1 MKKIVKFAL
10 LAALCAGAASC
21 VKPIT
26 EDAFSKDPVA
36 PELYAHNDI
45 LMTANTMDEDVNFS
59 WSAYRNLPE
68 DLSYQLVAT
77 YNGTDAV
84 IATTKDTWFKTSKT
98 AFKSLIYTSFPN
110 APVNDTFSLTFRVVV
125 ANDGDLYESPAMTI
139 NVYALGDAVAPV
151 VTLVQKELKLD
162 PATPTAEVALITWE
176 PARLVYGE
184 EISYNVYLTTATEKT
199 PSTKA
204 EAASDYLLAEGI
216 SGTSYA
222 MTVDALNEAVIAAGG
237 AEAAAVPVTFRV
249 KALCASLPEGI
260 TASSDPMTVTTYVA
274 TFPDV
279 LYTPGSHQGWDPA
292 TAATLKQSTSVKGY
306 YEGII
311 DLTTA
316 DGSDAQFKFSPNP
329 AWQDDFGGQ
338 VTVGGKDGVYVSAE
352 GTVGVPDN
360 ISVPS
365 GVYVIMLNK
374 KLNTLKMVS
383 IKSLGMIGTAAGG
396 WSEELPMEW
405 NKETNVFTV
414 TADIVPGEYKFR
426 LNNDWDFSVDN
437 TGGVNGGGANYQTDA
452 EGKYKV
458 SIDMG
463 SHPYTVKFADTSFPD
478 MLYVPGS
485 HNGWNHAAT
494 TLKGDGAGHYEGYI
508 NVGGEWGF
516 KFTPQADWN
525 AGEWGFDKS
534 STPVTS
540 EAGETTYSLT
550 RSDAGNIMEG
560 SEVTY
565 ARVKVDLPNLE
576 VKVLPVKSVA
586 ICGSFTEWSV
596 KDEFKMTYS
605 ADSDSWKIEGVT
617 IPKGGQWKFRMNDD
631 ANWTANLGYGS
642 LSDLVQDGDN
652 IADTAP
658 GVYTIELFIGA
669 TPYRATLTKTG
680 DADAPALPETM
691 FIIGDGVGGWDW
703 EANGKDMVPV
713 TDKAGMFWAIR
724 YIEAGKGFKF
734 CPVKA
739 WNGDFTGLGNDSGYT
754 VRDGNCYVA
763 ENGLYMI
770 AIDYA
775 GEKVVVEPAK
785 VYGIGECFGGWD
797 SSTAFTVNADGTVTS
812 PAFSANGE
820 LRMHTA
826 SSAFADLSKDW
837 WRMEFIVLD
846 GKIAYRGAGGDQQR
860 VPCTA
865 GQKVTLDFNAG
876 TGVIE

>member
-1 MKKIVKFAL
+1 
-10 LAALCAGAASC
+10 
-21 VKPIT
+21 
-26 EDAFSKDPVA
+26 
-36 PELYAHNDI
+36 
-45 LMTANTMDEDVNFS
+45 
-59 WSAYRNLPE
+59 
-68 DLSYQLVAT
+68 
-77 YNGTDAV
+77 
-84 IATTKDTWFKTSKT
+84 
-98 AFKSLIYTSFPN
+98 
-110 APVNDTFSLTFRVVV
+110 
-125 ANDGDLYESPAMTI
+125 
-139 NVYALGDAVAPV
+139 
-151 VTLVQKELKLD
+151 
-162 PATPTAEVALITWE
+162 
-176 PARLVYGE
+176 
-184 EISYNVYLTTATEKT
+184 
-199 PSTKA
+199 
-204 EAASDYLLAEGI
+204 
-216 SGTSYA
+216 
-222 MTVDALNEAVIAAGG
+222 
-237 AEAAAVPVTFRV
+237 
-249 KALCASLPEGI
+249 
-260 TASSDPMTVTTYVA
+260 MTVTTYVA

-292 TAATLKQSTSVKGY
+292 SAATLKLSSSVKGY

-311 DLTTA
+311 DLTTE
-316 DGSDAQFKFSPNP
+316 DGSDAKFKFSPNP
-329 AWQDDFGGQ
+329 EWKDDFGGT

-426 LNNDWDFSVDN
+426 LNNDWDFSIDN
-437 TGGVNGGGANYQTDA
+437 
-452 EGKYKV
+452 
-458 SIDMG
+458 S
-463 SHPYTVKFADTSFPD
+463 
-478 MLYVPGS
+478 
-485 HNGWNHAAT
+485 AT

-631 ANWTANLGYGS
+631 ANWTANLGYGT
-642 LSDLVQDGDN
+642 LDDLKQGGDN
-652 IADTAP
+652 IADTEP

-691 FIIGDGVGGWDW
+691 YIIGNDFGSWNWDS
-703 EANGKDMVPV
+703 ESVVDMTPVNGKDG
-713 TDKAGMFWAIR
+713 AFWAIR
-724 YIEAGKGFKF
+724 YLTADTEFKF
-734 CPVKA
+734 CPVRA
-739 WNGDFTGLGNDSGYT
+739 WNGDFCTLGTNEGFT
-754 VRDGNCYVA
+754 TPGNNKVEKA
-763 ENGLYMI
+763 GLYI
-770 AIDYA
+770 ICVDVAADRIL
-775 GEKVVVEPAK
+775 VEPAR
-785 VYGIGECFGGWD
+785 VFGIGNCFGGWESD
-797 SSTAFTVNADGTVTS
+797 PVAFTVDGAKVVS
-812 PAFSANGE
+812 PALAAGE
-820 LRMHTA
+820 LRMYTA
-826 SSAFADLSKDW
+826 ASCYDAAW
-837 WRMEFIVLD
+837 WQMEFIVLD
-846 GKIAYRGAGGDQQR
+846 GKIAYRGNGGDQER
-860 VPCTA
+860 VSCTA

>member
-98 AFKSLIYTSFPN
+98 AFKGLIYTSFPN

-125 ANDGDLYESPAMTI
+125 ANDGDLYESPALTI

-204 EAASDYLLAEGI
+204 EAVSDYLLAEGI

-329 AWQDDFGGQ
+329 EWKDDFGGT

-352 GTVGVPDN
+352 GTVGVADN

-452 EGKYKV
+452 EGRYKV

-463 SHPYTVKFADTSFPD
+463 SHPYTVK
-478 MLYVPGS
+478 
-485 HNGWNHAAT
+485 
-494 TLKGDGAGHYEGYI
+494 
-508 NVGGEWGF
+508 
-516 KFTPQADWN
+516 
-525 AGEWGFDKS
+525 
-534 STPVTS
+534 
-540 EAGETTYSLT
+540 
-550 RSDAGNIMEG
+550 
-560 SEVTY
+560 
-565 ARVKVDLPNLE
+565 
-576 VKVLPVKSVA
+576 
-586 ICGSFTEWSV
+586 
-596 KDEFKMTYS
+596 
-605 ADSDSWKIEGVT
+605 
-617 IPKGGQWKFRMNDD
+617 
-631 ANWTANLGYGS
+631 
-642 LSDLVQDGDN
+642 
-652 IADTAP
+652 
-658 GVYTIELFIGA
+658 
-669 TPYRATLTKTG
+669 
-680 DADAPALPETM
+680 
-691 FIIGDGVGGWDW
+691 
-703 EANGKDMVPV
+703 
-713 TDKAGMFWAIR
+713 
-724 YIEAGKGFKF
+724 
-734 CPVKA
+734 
-739 WNGDFTGLGNDSGYT
+739 
-754 VRDGNCYVA
+754 
-763 ENGLYMI
+763 
-770 AIDYA
+770 
-775 GEKVVVEPAK
+775 
-785 VYGIGECFGGWD
+785 
-797 SSTAFTVNADGTVTS
+797 
-812 PAFSANGE
+812 
-820 LRMHTA
+820 
-826 SSAFADLSKDW
+826 
-837 WRMEFIVLD
+837 
-846 GKIAYRGAGGDQQR
+846 
-860 VPCTA
+860 
-865 GQKVTLDFNAG
+865 
-876 TGVIE
+876 